1 MAVQIE
7 VYMAKKIFFILAS
20 SVTVIHQLLNNHLT
34 IGTILIQ
41 YQKVRTKLTQLKY
54 LESN

>member
-1 MAVQIE
+1 MAIQME
-7 VYMAKKIFFILAS
+7 VYMVKKYFLFWLATS
-20 SVTVIHQLLNNHLT
+20 QLSINYLT

-41 YQKVRTKLTQLKY
+41 YQKIRTKLTQLKY